1 MNWNTRTVA
10 FVGLMT
16 LSILVFG
23 CQATKIQEDI
33 NYGQTPKVY
42 FDENKNGDSTIAVL
56 QWEEFFQDP
65 ALKDLIA
72 VALTNNQENLKTL
85 ERIKLA
91 GAEFKM
97 ARVGMLPEI
106 NGFAG
111 AYRQRFGEYTM
122 DGVGN
127 ADSNLS
133 PSVPEDKKIPDP
145 YRDFIIGAQFNWELD
160 IWGKYKNRKKAA
172 AARYLASQEMAN
184 LVKTL
189 LISEVAQSYYILVG
203 LDEELRVLEE
213 NIRLQEL
220 AVNLTKDLKTAGK
233 ENQLAVDQF
242 EALMLNSK
250 ALLVEKQRQLR
261 SEELRLTGLL
271 GVYQFDH
278 QRLGLDRVFD
288 RPELV
293 QIGLPSDLLL
303 LRPDIRSAEQELLAS
318 KADISVARAAYFPSF
333 NLFGMAG
340 FNAFDFSRLFLNP
353 ASSVYQFGAGLV
365 APVFNRNQ
373 IRANFEAANSRQR
386 IAWYDYEQT
395 VLRSYLE
402 VLDLV
407 NEFRTYDEQLQVKT
421 YEVEVQKR
429 SVENSNTMFMVGYAN
444 YLEVINAQSR
454 ALQSQIELI
463 ELKVKQLQSNVKLYR
478 ALGGGW
484 I

>member
-1 MNWNTRTVA
+1 MNLNRRIFSITGFLVT
-10 FVGLMT
+10 GL
-16 LSILVFG
+16 LLFG
-23 CQATKIQEDI
+23 CQAARIQEGM
-33 NYGQTPKVY
+33 GQGQIPSAY
-42 FDENKNGDSTIAVL
+42 FEERKKEDTTIAIL

-65 ALKDLIA
+65 ALKDLISL
-72 VALTNNQENLKTL
+72 ALANNQENLKTL

-91 GAEFKM
+91 GADFKI

-106 NGFAG
+106 NGIAG
-111 AYRQRFGEYTM
+111 ASRQRFGEYTM

-133 PSVPEDKKIPDP
+133 PTVPEDKKIPDP

-160 IWGKYKNRKKAA
+160 IWGKYRNRKKAA
-172 AARYLASQEMAN
+172 ASRYLASQEMAN

-189 LISEVAQSYYILVG
+189 LISEVAQSYYILAG

-220 AVNLTKDLKTAGK
+220 AVNLSKDLKTAGK

-250 ALLVEKQRQLR
+250 ALLVEKQRELR
-261 SEELRLTGLL
+261 SEELRMTGLL
-271 GVYQFDH
+271 GIYQFDH
-278 QRLGLDRVFD
+278 QRVKLDQIFD
-288 RPELV
+288 KPDLIHV
-293 QIGLPSDLLL
+293 GLPSDLLL
-303 LRPDIRSAEQELLAS
+303 FRPDIRSSEQELLAS
-318 KADISVARAAYFPSF
+318 KADIYVARAAYFPSF

-373 IRANFEAANSRQR
+373 ISANFEAANSRQR
-386 IAWYDYEQT
+386 IALYDYEQT
-395 VLRSYLE
+395 VLKSYLE

-407 NEFRTYDEQLQVKT
+407 NAFQTYDEQLQVKT
-421 YEVEVQKR
+421 YEVEVQRR

-463 ELKVKQLQSNVKLYR
+463 ELKVKQLQSNAKLYR

-484 I
+484 N